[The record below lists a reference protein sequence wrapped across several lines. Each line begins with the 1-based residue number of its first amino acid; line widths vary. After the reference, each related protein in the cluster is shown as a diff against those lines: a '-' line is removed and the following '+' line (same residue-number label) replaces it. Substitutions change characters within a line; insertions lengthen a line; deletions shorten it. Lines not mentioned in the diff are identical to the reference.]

1 MRHSFLHLGTQIGP
15 LLLDPPE
22 SPLWIL
28 QPSPALWLPL
38 ARALPKAGCTPADGL
53 FLYRIRQY
61 SSRLNANPFVIQP
74 FNFFQM
80 FPNKQQNKI
89 KRECF
94 FFLPSTKANGPKLSQ
109 PVKQCQ
115 SRDVRGGGGGG
126 QGARKRSWHF
136 AILPIEIQCI
146 CLAAV
151 KNTIHS
157 GNELNYPHTQKNK
170 CGLCLS
176 CNFSLVL
183 K

>member
-15 LLLDPPE
+15 LLLDLPE

-38 ARALPKAGCTPADGL
+38 ARALPKAGCTPTDGL

-89 KRECF
+89 KRERF
-94 FFLPSTKANGPKLSQ
+94 FFSPLNKSKWTKTFPASKTMPESGCK
-109 PVKQCQ
+109 
-115 SRDVRGGGGGG
+115 GGGGVR

>member
-28 QPSPALWLPL
+28 QPSPALWLSL

-61 SSRLNANPFVIQP
+61 SSRLNADPFVIQP

-89 KRECF
+89 KRERF
-94 FFLPSTKANGPKLSQ
+94 FFPPLNKSKWTKTFPACKTMPESG
-109 PVKQCQ
+109 C
-115 SRDVRGGGGGG
+115 RGGE
-126 QGARKRSWHF
+126 ARGKKKK
-136 AILPIEIQCI
+136 
-146 CLAAV
+146 LALCYLTYR
-151 KNTIHS
+151 NTVYLFSSCQKHHS
-157 GNELNYPHTQKNK
+157 LRK
-170 CGLCLS
+170 
-176 CNFSLVL
+176 
-183 K
+183 